1 MRGKAWKS
9 TAYLLGVAQPRLKGT
24 TFRLVLTLRTS
35 VGRPRMA
42 NPAVSLQR
50 RPRCHYFS
58 SFLLVL
64 GVHPSR
70 EKVAIAPLHI

>member
-42 NPAVSLQR
+42 NPAVSLL
-50 RPRCHYFS
+50 
-58 SFLLVL
+58 SFDSDLVVTISL
-64 GVHPSR
+64 R
-70 EKVAIAPLHI
+70 FCWC